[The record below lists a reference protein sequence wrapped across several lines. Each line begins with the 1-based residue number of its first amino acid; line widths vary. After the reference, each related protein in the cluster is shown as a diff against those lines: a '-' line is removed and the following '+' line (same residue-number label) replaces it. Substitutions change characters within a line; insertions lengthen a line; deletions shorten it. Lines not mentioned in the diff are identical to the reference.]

1 MNEEEFNKKI
11 DEMLAQM
18 SSVSPQESMRSP
30 AGYQVVPKEPVISEG
45 TQQTVTTEQTIP
57 DSTRLSAIEKEIEA
71 AKKAVEA
78 ANISGLPSDG
88 RRPDPMDMPVV
99 SGDLPAT
106 VKVYN
111 DLRKQL
117 AAERKELQKEPESDW
132 KDWAKSLGVAL
143 GPALIGAALG
153 KDPLGRAMGLTAG
166 ATASAGYGKAI
177 AEREEKAQETK
188 AAALKQIRDQ
198 EKAIQTEILKSLADA
213 ELLPQKIAGM
223 MSEQLMKERI
233 IPMLEAAKANKKLP
247 PLLEAELDRLKDLN
261 KAKADLLKGVPTKRV
276 VKTEPKTTTG
286 KVVPTSI
293 GGMSTVLAVPAQQ
306 VRDQDV
312 TKVQELSS
320 KFYPIKNNVQKL
332 EKQYREMRGLSLP
345 LVEKDTKARQLYQN
359 LLLRAKEYYNLGV
372 LQKLDEDAMT
382 KVIPKNVLEADI
394 GQLVSLALKEG
405 ITPESALQG
414 VKQLEKIIEGDYSQQ
429 ILPYG
434 YKYVPTKKI
443 PLTKEQQEKLK
454 ALRGQK

>member
-1 MNEEEFNKKI
+1 MNEEEFKNKI
-11 DEMLAQM
+11 DQMLMQM
-18 SSVSPQESMRSP
+18 SAAPSQDAMRSP
-30 AGYQVVPKEPVISEG
+30 ASYQVVPKEPLISEG

-57 DSTRLSAIEKEIEA
+57 DASRVAAIEKEIERA
-71 AKKAVEA
+71 RKSLQASD
-78 ANISGLPSDG
+78 IPSPSSDG
-88 RRPDPMDMPVV
+88 KRPEAMDMPVV

-111 DLRKQL
+111 DLKNQL
-117 AAERKELQKEPESDW
+117 AEERKELQKEPESDW
-132 KDWAKSLGVAL
+132 KDWAKSLGIAL

-153 KDPLGRAMGLTAG
+153 KDSLGRAMGLTAG
-166 ATASAGYGKAI
+166 ASASVGYGKAI
-177 AEREEKAQETK
+177 AEKEEKAQEAKVT
-188 AAALKQIRDQ
+188 ALKQIRDQ

-213 ELLPQKIAGM
+213 ELLPQKVAGM

-233 IPMLEAAKANKKLP
+233 IPMLEAAKGSKKLP
-247 PLLEAELDRLKDLN
+247 PSVEAELERLKDLY

-286 KVVPTSI
+286 KVIPTSI

-306 VRDQDV
+306 VRDQDL

-332 EKQYREMRGLSLP
+332 EKQYRDMKGLSLP
-345 LVEKDTKARQLYQN
+345 LVVADTKARQLYQN

-382 KVIPKNVLEADI
+382 KVIPKNVLEADL
-394 GQLVSLALKEG
+394 GQVVGLALKEG

-414 VKQLEKIIEGDYSQQ
+414 VKQLEKIIEGDYAQQ

-434 YKYVPTKKI
+434 YKYVPTKTI

-454 ALRGQK
+454 AMRGQK